1 MGRVLSQLR
10 IENYH
15 TKELIYSKL
24 VRGGLSFIVE
34 LHELDKGRKFQIY
47 LYRDHPRIKEFLAAG
62 IEKELFTTQPS
73 ECKLNAG
80 TIRLGI
86 NDTNFMLNTN
96 GDTEIKIQEYNFSS
110 KKYNFQDFAKGKV
123 AILIELALGGE
134 TDNSKV
140 KSELKSYFTEEQ
152 KWNNK

>member
-62 IEKELFTTQPS
+62 IEKELFPAQPS

-96 GDTEIKIQEYNFSS
+96 GDTEIKIQEYNSGELTGRIIE
-110 KKYNFQDFAKGKV
+110 KKTDFENKMKRLVKEITSFLGLR
-123 AILIELALGGE
+123 IL
-134 TDNSKV
+134 
-140 KSELKSYFTEEQ
+140 SELIFVRTRKKRS
-152 KWNNK
+152 